1 MTLTPQE
8 KKRYDRHIS
17 LSGIG
22 EAGQERIKQSRVVV
36 IGAGGLGSPA
46 SLYLAAAGVGR
57 LGIVDDDTVSEA
69 NLQRQILYDT
79 SRLGRPKVE
88 VAKEK
93 LALLN
98 PYCEIVPH
106 PTRLTPENALG
117 ILSAYDLV
125 VDATDN
131 LSSRYLIDDTCH
143 ALGKPFVYGSIRE
156 FEGQVSVFNYRGGP
170 RYRDLFEYTDDIRQF
185 TQPSGVLGA
194 LPGVIGSLQ
203 ANEALTIILG
213 SPGVLSGKLL
223 SVNLL
228 TNTYV
233 TFSL

>member
-17 LSGIG
+17 LSGIE

-57 LGIVDDDTVSEA
+57 LGIVDDDTVSES

-203 ANEALTIILG
+203 ANEALKIILG

>member
-17 LSGIG
+17 LSGLE

-57 LGIVDDDTVSEA
+57 LGIVDDDTVSES

-203 ANEALTIILG
+203 ANEALKIILG

>member
-57 LGIVDDDTVSEA
+57 LGIVDDDTVSES

-117 ILSAYDLV
+117 ILSAYELV

-131 LSSRYLIDDTCH
+131 LSFRYLIVDRCH

-203 ANEALTIILG
+203 ANEALKIILG

>member
-1 MTLTPQE
+1 M
-8 KKRYDRHIS
+8 
-17 LSGIG
+17 
-22 EAGQERIKQSRVVV
+22 
-36 IGAGGLGSPA
+36 
-46 SLYLAAAGVGR
+46 
-57 LGIVDDDTVSEA
+57 
-69 NLQRQILYDT
+69 
-79 SRLGRPKVE
+79 
-88 VAKEK
+88 
-93 LALLN
+93 
-98 PYCEIVPH
+98 
-106 PTRLTPENALG
+106 
-117 ILSAYDLV
+117 
-125 VDATDN
+125 
-131 LSSRYLIDDTCH
+131 
-143 ALGKPFVYGSIRE
+143 YGSIRE

-203 ANEALTIILG
+203 ANEALKIILG

>member
-57 LGIVDDDTVSEA
+57 LGIVDDDTVSES

-79 SRLGRPKVE
+79 SRLDRPKVE

-203 ANEALTIILG
+203 ANEALKIILG

>member
-57 LGIVDDDTVSEA
+57 LGIVDDDTVSES

-106 PTRLTPENALG
+106 PMRLTPENALG

-131 LSSRYLIDDTCH
+131 LPSRYLIDDTCH

-170 RYRDLFEYTDDIRQF
+170 RYRNLFEYTDDIRQF

-203 ANEALTIILG
+203 ANEALKIILG

>member
-57 LGIVDDDTVSEA
+57 LGIVDDDTVSES

-106 PTRLTPENALG
+106 PMRLTPENALG

-156 FEGQVSVFNYRGGP
+156 FEGQVSVFNYRSGP

-203 ANEALTIILG
+203 ANEALKIILG